1 MEEHVKLAVHRISA
15 LMSKMGAA
23 DRQAVYDA
31 VFPEGRPV
39 DRRSGA
45 AVLDITA
52 SAALGGPHK
61 GE

>member
-1 MEEHVKLAVHRISA
+1 MEEHVKLAVHRINA

-45 AVLDITA
+45 AVLDIGA
-52 SAALGGPHK
+52 WAPLIGPHE